1 MSLFSSLYVGTSG
14 LQASSQELSVI
25 GDNIAN
31 ASTIGF
37 KGSRLAFEDTLAQS
51 LSGGSGQVGI
61 GSRVQAVQR
70 LLTQGSLLGTGNATD
85 LALQGPGFFLV
96 KGVQGG
102 VAGQYYTRAGQFTL
116 DKEGCLATLDGLRV
130 QGFQADPSGRITSVL
145 GDLVLGE
152 ASSAPLATSKASIQ
166 ANLQS
171 DATIL
176 DEDFDLTRPTET
188 SNFSTAVT
196 VYDSIGK
203 AHQVD
208 IFFKRTDE
216 GSWEWHAL
224 TDGGGLEGG
233 TAGLAEEVGS
243 GTLSFDS
250 DGKLLSY
257 DGSVVLNPLGATG
270 PQEVDFNFGDAL
282 ADGGTGLG
290 GITSFAST
298 SATTFQ
304 SQNGHAA
311 GTLASVNVDS
321 EGNVIG
327 TFTNGQ
333 TRNLGQVAVADFPAA
348 DQLERVGGNLFNA
361 VPAAGEPTIGIAG
374 QGGRGAVVA
383 GALEASN
390 VDLAQEFVQ
399 MISAQRNFQ
408 ANSKTITTA
417 DQLLSELIALK
428 R

>member
-14 LQASSQELSVI
+14 LQTSSQELSVI

-31 ASTIGF
+31 AGTIGF
-37 KGSRLAFEDTLAQS
+37 KGGRVAFEDALAQS
-51 LSGGSGQVGI
+51 LIGGSGQVGI

-70 LLTQGSLLGTGNATD
+70 LLTQGSLLSTGVATD

-96 KGVQGG
+96 KGIQGG
-102 VAGQYYTRAGQFTL
+102 VEGQYYTRAGQFTL
-116 DKEGCLATLDGLRV
+116 DAAGCLSTLDGLRV
-130 QGFQADPSGRITSVL
+130 QGFQADASGRVTSAL
-145 GDLVLGE
+145 GDLVLGD
-152 ASSAPLATSKASIQ
+152 ASSPPQATSTVRLQ
-166 ANLQS
+166 ANLES
-171 DATIL
+171 DAAPIA
-176 DEDFDLTRPTET
+176 EAFDPTRPTET
-188 SNFSTAVT
+188 SNYSTSVT
-196 VYDSIGK
+196 VYDSRGK

-208 IFFKRTDE
+208 VYFRRTDA
-216 GSWEWHAL
+216 GTWEWHAL
-224 TDGGGLEGG
+224 ADGGGLEGG
-233 TAGLAEEVGS
+233 TAGTAEVVGT
-243 GTLSFDS
+243 GTLTFDGE
-250 DGKLLSY
+250 GKLQSST
-257 DGSVVLNPLGATG
+257 GTMTFNPAGAVA
-270 PQEVDFNFGDAL
+270 PQELTLDFGDPL
-282 ADGGTGLG
+282 SEGGTGLA
-290 GITSFAST
+290 GITSFDAT

-304 SQNGHAA
+304 SQDGHGA
-311 GTLASVNVDS
+311 GTLASVSVDS

-327 TFTNGQ
+327 AFTNGQ
-333 TRNLGQVAVADFPAA
+333 TRILGQVAVADFPAP

-417 DQLLSELIALK
+417 DQLLNELISLK

>member
-51 LSGGSGQVGI
+51 LIGGSGQVGI

-216 GSWEWHAL
+216 GSWEGHAL

>member
-51 LSGGSGQVGI
+51 LIGGSGQVGI